1 MKNIKQTKKKK
12 KKEVS
17 LKNGIEDELHIQING
32 WSELKLKFVLLH
44 HLKILPQWYF
54 VMLCSKYFQII
65 NNVSDWNLPS

>member
-1 MKNIKQTKKKK
+1 MKNIKQTKKKQ

-44 HLKILPQWYF
+44 HLKILPQ
-54 VMLCSKYFQII
+54 
-65 NNVSDWNLPS
+65 